1 MRDEAVVENGRTLKS
16 ALDFY
21 ENQKICNKTA
31 NNYPHALEFVPECVI
46 KL

>member
-16 ALDFY
+16 VLDFY